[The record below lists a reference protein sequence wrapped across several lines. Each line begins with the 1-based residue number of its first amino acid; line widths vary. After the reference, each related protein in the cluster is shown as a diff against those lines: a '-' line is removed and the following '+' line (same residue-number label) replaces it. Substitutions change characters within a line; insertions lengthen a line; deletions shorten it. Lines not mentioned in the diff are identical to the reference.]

1 MKSFTKGILVGIGVG
16 LLVAPMRGQEM
27 RRVLAERIT
36 EWRNSL
42 PEDSP
47 INRYANRVSEQVA
60 STKENWRVYA
70 QQAVSKAKDTGATL
84 SSKAK
89 QTGQEVA
96 SKAKQTS
103 QDLADRAKHTGQEM
117 ASKAKQTVGRT
128 SSDGSSTRV
137 IPETNA

>member
-27 RRVLAERIT
+27 RRVLSERIT

-42 PEDSP
+42 PEDSL

-84 SSKAK
+84 SSKAR

-96 SKAKQTS
+96 SKARQTG

-117 ASKAKQTVGRT
+117 ASKAKQTAGRT
-128 SSDGSSTRV
+128 SSDGSGTRV

>member
-47 INRYANRVSEQVA
+47 INRYANQVSQQVA
-60 STKENWRVYA
+60 ATKENWRVYA
-70 QQAVSKAKDTGATL
+70 RQAVSKAKDTGATL
-84 SSKAK
+84 GNRAKQTGQGMASKAK
-89 QTGQEVA
+89 QTGQ
-96 SKAKQTS
+96 
-103 QDLADRAKHTGQEM
+103 DIADRARHTGQEM
-117 ASKAKQTVGRT
+117 AGRAKQTAGRT
-128 SSDGSSTRV
+128 ASDGSGTRV
-137 IPETNA
+137 IPETNG